1 MGQLVLLGLRAEAQF
16 VDVVDD
22 LAQIVAALDLVFDF
36 AEDFADFVLDSVRA
50 AGLLLEA
57 VKIGKELA
65 TDEVAEVITGLG
77 FVVVHGWIF
86 RSANREI
93 GVPGGLGRGPFLP
106 AVGLVEEKGV
116 LFAVEGGFIGFVLLQ
131 CVEVFQEEEPGGLLG
146 VVQLGGAAG
155 LLAEDI
161 VNVLEGLF
169 KHGRRDYS

>member
-1 MGQLVLLGLRAEAQF
+1 M
-16 VDVVDD
+16 
-22 LAQIVAALDLVFDF
+22 
-36 AEDFADFVLDSVRA
+36 
-50 AGLLLEA
+50 
-57 VKIGKELA
+57 KIGKELA

-93 GVPGGLGRGPFLP
+93 GVPGGFGGGPFVP
-106 AVGLVEEKGV
+106 AVGLVEEESV
-116 LFAVEGGFIGFVLLQ
+116 LFAVEGGFIGFVLLER
-131 CVEVFQEEEPGGLLG
+131 VEVFQEEEPGGLLG